1 MGVATLLGD
10 AGRMEEGLQFMD
22 KAVEVAKGENSNVYN
37 NLGAYLLRLGQS
49 INLHSSEFLRIWDY
63 VLSTTAIS
71 SFSSAVSCYV
81 PWSLYSCVGLR
92 TCDISVVMVNNS
104 PLISMTKIHS
114 GGKKG
119 GGIYFIVEIVEN

>member
-49 INLHSSEFLRIWDY
+49 INLYSSEFSEFGITIVSR
-63 VLSTTAIS
+63 V
-71 SFSSAVSCYV
+71 SAHGCLNITRNFGPHGYL
-81 PWSLYSCVGLR
+81 P
-92 TCDISVVMVNNS
+92 
-104 PLISMTKIHS
+104 
-114 GGKKG
+114 
-119 GGIYFIVEIVEN
+119 GI